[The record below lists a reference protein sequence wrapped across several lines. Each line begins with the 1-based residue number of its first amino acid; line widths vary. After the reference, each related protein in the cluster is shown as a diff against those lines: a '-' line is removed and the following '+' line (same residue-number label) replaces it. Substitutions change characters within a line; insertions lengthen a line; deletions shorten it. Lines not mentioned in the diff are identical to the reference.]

1 MKEILEKWIKGFYTT
16 QLDGFN
22 EQLYN
27 DQIYLWIIGLIF
39 STLIFSALF
48 WFVSRT
54 IILQIVHNFASKS
67 KATWDDH
74 LMNNRVFRGLA
85 FLVPL
90 ILLGY
95 LLEIA
100 LFAYPSASVYTY
112 RFAEILLL
120 LASMTILNRFL
131 NALCDIISDVEA
143 YKDKPI
149 KSFTQVIKIIF
160 SGVIVILILAVLS
173 GKSPVFFLTS
183 LGAVSAVLL
192 LVFKDTILGF
202 VGSIQLSTN
211 DMIRK
216 GDWVTMQK
224 YGADGD
230 VEEINLTTVKVRNF
244 DRTISTIPT
253 YAFISDSFINWRGM
267 MESNGRRI
275 KRAVHL
281 QLDFVRFAS
290 PELITKL
297 SSINVLAEF
306 ISIKQ
311 QEINSYNESN
321 GFTGDKVISGRQQT
335 NLGLFRK
342 YLEFYLK
349 NNPSINEKMTL
360 MVRQLPPSEKG
371 IPIEVYCFTKT
382 KEWVDYENVM
392 ADVFDHIFAVISFFD
407 LKCFENP
414 TGADIKSLGN
424 KI

>member
-1 MKEILEKWIKGFYTT
+1 
-16 QLDGFN
+16 
-22 EQLYN
+22 
-27 DQIYLWIIGLIF
+27 
-39 STLIFSALF
+39 
-48 WFVSRT
+48 
-54 IILQIVHNFASKS
+54 
-67 KATWDDH
+67 
-74 LMNNRVFRGLA
+74 MNHRVFRGLA

-95 LLEIA
+95 LLEVA
-100 LFAYPSASVYTY
+100 LFPYPNASVYTY
-112 RFAEILLL
+112 LFAEILLL
-120 LASMTILNRFL
+120 VTSMIIINRFF
-131 NALCDIISDVEA
+131 NALCDIVSEIDA

-149 KSFTQVIKIIF
+149 KSFTQVIKIII

-202 VGSIQLSTN
+202 VGSIQLSSN

-267 MESNGRRI
+267 MESDGRRI
-275 KRAVHL
+275 KRSIHL
-281 QLDFVRFAS
+281 QLDYVHFAT
-290 PELITKL
+290 PELISKL
-297 SSINVLAEF
+297 NSINILSEF
-306 ISIKQ
+306 ITQ
-311 QEINSYNESN
+311 RQEEINSYNESK
-321 GFTGDKVISGRQQT
+321 GFVGDKIISGRQQT

-349 NNPSINEKMTL
+349 NNPNVNEEMTL
-360 MVRQLPPSEKG
+360 MVRQLSSSEKG
-371 IPIEVYCFTKT
+371 VPLEIYCFTKT
-382 KEWVDYENVM
+382 KEWVDYEHVM
-392 ADVFDHIFAVISFFD
+392 ADIFDHIFSVVSIFD

-414 TGADIKSLGN
+414 TGADLKSLAQ
-424 KI
+424 KT